1 MAQWTRTCGLWR
13 ADGSEKPALGALRQF
28 VDQRAAQTLGPHGAE
43 SRMLNLDLERYARD
57 PKREFTRLLQMVRY
71 GEL

>member
-1 MAQWTRTCGLWR
+1 MIWPSGRVPAACCAQMAAKSRPWPRCGSLWTN
-13 ADGSEKPALGALRQF
+13 
-28 VDQRAAQTLGPHGAE
+28 GPRRRWD
-43 SRMLNLDLERYARD
+43 RMLNLDLERYARD